1 MRHLPKAEA
10 LAALEAAASGACVM
24 CELATGLR
32 DAALVIHRDE
42 LATVLLDRFAA
53 APGHLLIVLS
63 SHVEQVARVPL
74 EAYLHAQRL
83 AWWACRALEA
93 TLSPRRTYVA
103 SFGSS
108 APLPTS
114 FPHFHLHVVPI
125 AEDGENAR
133 PAKVFSWAEGVWV
146 FESDEEAEALADRVR
161 AAWRKASADVVGAGA
176 SEP

>member
-10 LAALEAAASGACVM
+10 LAALEAAVSGSCVM
-24 CELATGLR
+24 CELASGSR
-32 DAALVIHRDE
+32 DAALTIHRDE

-53 APGHLLIVLS
+53 APGHLLIVLAA
-63 SHVEQVARVPL
+63 HVEHVARVPL
-74 EAYLHAQRL
+74 EAYLHTQHL
-83 AWWACRALEA
+83 AWRACRALEI
-93 TLSPRRTYVA
+93 TFSPRRTFVA

-108 APLPTS
+108 SPLPTS

-146 FESDEEAEALADRVR
+146 FESDEEAEALVARLR
-161 AAWRKASADVVGAGA
+161 AAWSSGVAG
-176 SEP
+176 